1 MKAALTNWRST
12 RFRLFA
18 LMLLV
23 ALPALGVQ
31 VFGAWSDLQRDLAD
45 RESAVIQ
52 VAAQAQGE
60 FINLVA
66 KSRTVFTDLVRLNEM
81 RRPDNCTQIYN
92 DLRFAYER
100 LAPDATNL
108 ALADADGNL
117 YCAVNPLQGE
127 RNIAIQLYFQSAVQT
142 LDLAIGTYTRTPN
155 TSAPTLAI
163 AYPVLSF
170 DGEPQTVII
179 ATFDTHWLEA
189 WQSAATL
196 PPGAALTLLTSDG
209 EILQRWVDGAM
220 VEPTQVPAGWFDA
233 LPDESG
239 VIEVLDVDGV
249 RRLDTRGIIGSDPA
263 PTYFHLG
270 YPVAEIYV
278 NAYRSLWWKL
288 ALLGLTF
295 LGAMLV
301 AWWGSERWFL
311 YPLNQLMSAVNQV
324 QAGDLSVRSAAPTER
339 SHGLDE
345 LILLAQSFDRMA
357 DALQQ
362 REIERRQSEER
373 FRAVYENAAIGISLV
388 APDRQVL
395 DVNPTLL
402 QMSGYTEAELKELR
416 GLGITYPEDLEVGQ
430 AELGEVL
437 AGKRP
442 SYQVEKR
449 YIHKDGR
456 VHWIRQTVSP
466 VRDPDGKLL
475 YLVTIAEDIDQQKR
489 AVEELRESEAR
500 FRAMFDS
507 AAVGVAVMTL
517 DRRIVQVNQTATRLT
532 GYTPEEMNAINP
544 SMLAIE
550 EDRYIDRELFIELI
564 QGQRDQYTV
573 EKRYIRKDGSIF
585 WGRVNFSA
593 VRGADGKPVY
603 TIGLIEDI
611 SEEKEAQN
619 RIAESEA
626 LFRTL
631 YDYAEIGIVLVD
643 LGTDGNQPLD
653 ATRFRQLVTNQRFNP
668 AMLRMFGYR
677 EEEFLRTEI
686 IDLIYPD
693 DRNLDTE
700 QFRQLLIGEIDGFRS
715 EKRFVRKNG
724 SVFWGR
730 LTDSLVRAADGTPR
744 MVIGIIEDVNEER
757 QVKERLIAQEAEY
770 RHTLEERIAERTA
783 ELHQA
788 NALLQQKAAQDA
800 VTAERT
806 RLARD
811 LHDAVTQTL
820 FSTTLIA
827 DVLPDIWD
835 MNPEEGKRRLEEVRQ
850 LTRGALAEMRTLL
863 VELRPNALIEIPL
876 PTLLRQL
883 TEAMIGRSR
892 INIQLGVEGD
902 SMRKLPPEVQVGL
915 YRLAQEALNNVV
927 KHAKASQAI
936 ITLRLGEIVRD
947 ERVRD
952 EQVRRGLVRLTVVD
966 NGIGFDPSRVTV
978 DHLGLQI
985 MRERAEA
992 IGAKFS
998 IYSEPGEGTQISVV
1012 W

>member
-1 MKAALTNWRST
+1 MKTALTNWRST

-31 VFGAWSDLQRDLAD
+31 VFGAWSDLQQDLAD
-45 RESAVIQ
+45 RESTVTQA
-52 VAAQAQGE
+52 AAQAQGE
-60 FINLVA
+60 FTNLVE

-127 RNIAIQLYFQSAVQT
+127 RNIAIQLYFQAALQT
-142 LDLAIGTYTRTPN
+142 LDLTIGTYTRAPN
-155 TSAPTLAI
+155 TGAPTVAI

-170 DGEPQTVII
+170 DGETQTVII
-179 ATFDTHWLEA
+179 ATFDTHWLA
-189 WQSAATL
+189 TWQSTATL
-196 PPGAALTLLTSDG
+196 PPGAALTLLTPDG
-209 EILQRWVDGAM
+209 EILQRWVDGAV
-220 VEPTQVPAGWFDA
+220 VEPTQIPAGWFDA
-233 LPDESG
+233 LPDEPG

-249 RRLDTRGIIGSDPA
+249 RRLDTRGVIGGDPA

-278 NAYRSLWWKL
+278 NAYQSLWWKL
-288 ALLGLTF
+288 ALLAITF

-311 YPLNQLMSAVNQV
+311 YPLNQLMSAVHQV
-324 QAGDLSVRSAAPTER
+324 QAGDLAVRATVQARRSYGLSELTELAA
-339 SHGLDE
+339 
-345 LILLAQSFDRMA
+345 AFDRMA

-362 REIERRQSEER
+362 READRQQSEAR
-373 FRAVYENAAIGISLV
+373 FRAAFESSAVGIGLLTLDGRILQANAAV
-388 APDRQVL
+388 CK
-395 DVNPTLL
+395 
-402 QMSGYTEAELKELR
+402 MSGYTEEELKGR
-416 GLGITYPEDLEVGQ
+416 NDNQNVYPEDAPVGMELF
-430 AELGEVL
+430 AEMM
-437 AGKRP
+437 AGQRDHY
-442 SYQVEKR
+442 SVEKR
-449 YIHKDGR
+449 YVRKNGE
-456 VHWIRQTVSP
+456 VFWTSLTLSL
-466 VRDPDGKLL
+466 VRDAAGQPA
-475 YLVTIAEDIDQQKR
+475 YLVGIVENIEDQKR
-489 AVEELRESEAR
+489 ALEELRESEAR

-517 DRRIVQVNQTATRLT
+517 DRRIVQINQTATRLT
-532 GYTPEEMNAINP
+532 GYTAEEMNTINA

-550 EDRYIDRELFIELI
+550 EDRYIDREQFIELI
-564 QGQRDQYTV
+564 QGKRDQFTV
-573 EKRYIRKDGSIF
+573 EKRYMRKDGSIF
-585 WGRVNFSA
+585 WGRVNFAA
-593 VRGADGKPVY
+593 VPDAEGKPLY
-603 TIGLIEDI
+603 T
-611 SEEKEAQN
+611 
-619 RIAESEA
+619 
-626 LFRTL
+626 
-631 YDYAEIGIVLVD
+631 
-643 LGTDGNQPLD
+643 
-653 ATRFRQLVTNQRFNP
+653 
-668 AMLRMFGYR
+668 
-677 EEEFLRTEI
+677 
-686 IDLIYPD
+686 
-693 DRNLDTE
+693 
-700 QFRQLLIGEIDGFRS
+700 
-715 EKRFVRKNG
+715 
-724 SVFWGR
+724 
-730 LTDSLVRAADGTPR
+730 
-744 MVIGIIEDVNEER
+744 IGIIEDITQEKHSAE
-757 QVKERLIAQEAEY
+757 KLAAQEAAY
-770 RHTLEERIAERTA
+770 RHNLEQRITERTA
-783 ELHQA
+783 ELNQA

-827 DVLPDIWD
+827 DVLPEIWD

-876 PTLLRQL
+876 PTLMRQL

-892 INIQLGVEGD
+892 INIQLGVEGGD
-902 SMRKLPPEVQVGL
+902 GIASMRKLPPEVQVGL
-915 YRLAQEALNNVV
+915 YRLAQEALNNIV

-936 ITLRLGEIVRD
+936 ITLRLGENVRD
-947 ERVRD
+947 ERVRG
-952 EQVRRGLVRLTVVD
+952 EQVRLTVVD
-966 NGIGFDPSRVTV
+966 NGIGFDPSKVTV

-998 IYSEPGEGTQISVV
+998 IYSEPGEGTQISIL
-1012 W
+1012 WERDA